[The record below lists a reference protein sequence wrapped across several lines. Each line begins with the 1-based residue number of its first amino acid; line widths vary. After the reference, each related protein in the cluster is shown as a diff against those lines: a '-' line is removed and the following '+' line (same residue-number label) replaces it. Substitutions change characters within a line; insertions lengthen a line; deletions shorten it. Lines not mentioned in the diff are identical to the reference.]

1 MSMTLKNA
9 IKVAKIIET
18 AEGGCGG
25 CINEAVREL
34 EQEFPEFKWE
44 VKNIEGFN
52 ATIEVTPNYKPAAP
66 SVIRQ
71 RFVCR

>member
-44 VKNIEGFN
+44 VENIEGFN
-52 ATIEVTPNYKPAAP
+52 ATINVTPNKLKSPAE
-66 SVIRQ
+66 IR
-71 RFVCR
+71 RTYHCR

>member
-1 MSMTLKNA
+1 MTLKNA

-34 EQEFPEFKWE
+34 EIEFPEFKWE
-44 VKNIEGFN
+44 IKNIEGFN
-52 ATIEVTPNYKPAAP
+52 ASIEVTPVVKSAP
-66 SVIRQ
+66 QVVR
-71 RFVCR
+71 RRYACG